1 MNNDNY
7 SLIKIIIVMIQLLLT
22 LLGFII
28 GAETDGV

>member
-28 GAETDGV
+28 GVETDGV